1 VVTRKRIMTKITRR
15 RMTGHLPVTR
25 SMMRTRIMTKTMTK
39 TKRITTGHIHGM
51 KKMSMDAGIIETGK
65 IMMIAGIRTEA
76 VPGVSPAATGDIP
89 ALPEEGVLQVWTRNA
104 AGRSPAG
111 AVNIPMT
118 EGLLPAADVPA
129 LPAGGAVVVPAAAA
143 PVLRATAAVPV
154 SSPAAAAAA
163 VMAAVPAAGKPND
176 PFHTYKQIGPAKTL
190 FVCLINIY

>member
-1 VVTRKRIMTKITRR
+1 
-15 RMTGHLPVTR
+15 
-25 SMMRTRIMTKTMTK
+25 
-39 TKRITTGHIHGM
+39 M

-104 AGRSPAG
+104 AGRLPAG

-129 LPAGGAVVVPAAAA
+129 LPAAGAVVVPAAAA
-143 PVLRATAAVPV
+143 PVLRATAAAPVNPATAAV

-163 VMAAVPAAGKPND
+163 VMAAVPAAGKPTD